1 MNKEHFITELKI
13 HLKALS
19 HDQLTYVLQKYDLLF
34 EERSKLGERE
44 EVISKNL
51 GNPKELAYEILADFN
66 IPYQQTSNQQDDWIE
81 LTDDLQKNPFLD
93 ESQYASYQT
102 ERPHTSSFFV
112 RFCQISGILFLNFL
126 FMFWVLLTIGLV
138 IFSGWIASVAL
149 LISPFFG
156 IFALMTT
163 SGAIG
168 LFQFFFGILLLGVGL
183 LVIFIVT
190 KATSYFSR
198 FLKGYVKWTY
208 NILRRGSY

>member
-1 MNKEHFITELKI
+1 
-13 HLKALS
+13 
-19 HDQLTYVLQKYDLLF
+19 
-34 EERSKLGERE
+34 
-44 EVISKNL
+44 
-51 GNPKELAYEILADFN
+51 
-66 IPYQQTSNQQDDWIE
+66 
-81 LTDDLQKNPFLD
+81 
-93 ESQYASYQT
+93 
-102 ERPHTSSFFV
+102 
-112 RFCQISGILFLNFL
+112 
-126 FMFWVLLTIGLV
+126 VLLTIGLV